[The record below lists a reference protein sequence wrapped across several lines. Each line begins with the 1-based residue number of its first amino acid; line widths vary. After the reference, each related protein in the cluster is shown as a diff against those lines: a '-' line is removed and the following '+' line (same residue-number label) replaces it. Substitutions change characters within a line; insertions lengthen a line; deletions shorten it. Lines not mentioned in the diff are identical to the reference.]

1 MIFMGEG
8 FVIYSGRQGAGCTQ
22 QLSGLRRAAPNSVT
36 NQLFG
41 LRQCISSPLSI
52 SFSISNMGRV
62 MLCPQPTLEVHCKDK
77 VGWF

>member
-41 LRQCISSPLSI
+41 LRQCI
-52 SFSISNMGRV
+52 
-62 MLCPQPTLEVHCKDK
+62 
-77 VGWF
+77 